1 MKFIKKLFYNC
12 YHFQIKVGNG
22 DMPVFMAFVMI
33 LFGTYIYLASIG
45 MLLAWLTPKIKLSTT
60 AFSAVILTIAVGCI
74 IYRNIIRKKQYE
86 KIINNKQ
93 FGSMTSKI
101 ETTVFFVASILFLI
115 GIFVLMW
122 AKNNQFV

>member
-1 MKFIKKLFYNC
+1 
-12 YHFQIKVGNG
+12 
-22 DMPVFMAFVMI
+22 
-33 LFGTYIYLASIG
+33 